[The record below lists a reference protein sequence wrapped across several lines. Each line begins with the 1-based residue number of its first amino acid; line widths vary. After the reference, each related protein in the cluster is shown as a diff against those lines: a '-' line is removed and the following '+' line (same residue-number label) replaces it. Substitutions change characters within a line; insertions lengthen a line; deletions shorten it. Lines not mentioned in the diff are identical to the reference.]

1 MLGSR
6 SVGSYYP
13 NCPVGNNINL
23 KHGSKIKFRK
33 HITLYIK
40 YCKLPYCIVFLC
52 CWQICKGSILF
63 YALESWTVTSGY
75 LKAGY
80 WLFGRV
86 SGVAGYRLA
95 ILCQNYLH
103 WWRPFVKQVF
113 LGIWLPFMMRF
124 LQVVWSNDE
133 RQNKNS
139 ISDGVGD
146 QVRNLCYTMSF

>member
-52 CWQICKGSILF
+52 CWQICKGSILL
-63 YALESWTVTSGY
+63 YSMLWSLGQWHLAIWKPDTGY
-75 LKAGY
+75 L
-80 WLFGRV
+80 V
-86 SGVAGYRLA
+86 GYRLA

-124 LQVVWSNDE
+124 YRFSSLMTKGKTKILFPTESEIKSGICVTPWVFNGQ
-133 RQNKNS
+133 
-139 ISDGVGD
+139 I
-146 QVRNLCYTMSF
+146 